1 MPILSGSARLAGIAG
16 WPVAHSRSPMLH
28 NHWLTRHG
36 IDGAYLPLPIRPE
49 LFDSA
54 VRGLRDAGFAGMN
67 VTIPHKEAAFA
78 LCDQVDD
85 SARAT
90 GALNTLVFQPDGRVH
105 GSNTDG
111 LGFLANLRA
120 NGVDPAAGPAL
131 LLGAGGS
138 ARCIAAEL
146 ARLGVQ
152 VALTNRTADRADAL
166 AAQVPGARTVPWDQR
181 EPALADMALLVNTT
195 SLGMTGQPSLPMA
208 LHRAAPGLAVC
219 DIVYVPLETPLLAD
233 ARARGLTAVDG
244 LGMLIQQAR
253 PGFAAWF
260 GVWPDADAESFAL
273 LADSVR

>member
-16 WPVAHSRSPMLH
+16 WPVAHSRSPLLH
-28 NHWLTRHG
+28 NHWLARHG
-36 IDGAYLPLPIRPE
+36 IDGAYVPLPIRPE
-49 LFDSA
+49 SFDAA

-85 SARAT
+85 SARLT
-90 GALNTLVFQPDGRVH
+90 GALNTLVFQPDGAIH

-111 LGFLANLRA
+111 EGFLANLRA

-152 VALTNRTADRADAL
+152 VALTNRTADRAEAL
-166 AAQVPGARTVPWDQR
+166 AARAPGARTVPWDQR
-181 EPALADMALLVNTT
+181 EAALADMALLVNTT
-195 SLGMTGQPSLPMA
+195 SLGMAGQPDLPMA
-208 LHRAAPGLAVC
+208 LDRAPPGLAVC

-233 ARARGLTAVDG
+233 ARARGLAAVDG

-260 GVWPDADAESFAL
+260 GVWPNADAESFAL
-273 LADSVR
+273 LAASVR